1 MSNIAGQVNLTYQLD
16 VFSKKNCLLF
26 GKNNVEYILAPPTID
41 RSNLVEIYQVKFN
54 RTARL
59 ECPMDGK
66 PKPHIMWL
74 INGRDLNTNNGKF
87 TKEFQKKNISFFLL
101 ISRSI

>member
-1 MSNIAGQVNLTYQLD
+1 MFIW
-16 VFSKKNCLLF
+16 KKKKKF
-26 GKNNVEYILAPPTID
+26 YVAPPTID

-66 PKPHIMWL
+66 PKPHIIWL
-74 INGRDLNTNNGKF
+74 INGRDLNINNGKYLKF
-87 TKEFQKKNISFFLL
+87 ILLTKNNI
-101 ISRSI
+101 